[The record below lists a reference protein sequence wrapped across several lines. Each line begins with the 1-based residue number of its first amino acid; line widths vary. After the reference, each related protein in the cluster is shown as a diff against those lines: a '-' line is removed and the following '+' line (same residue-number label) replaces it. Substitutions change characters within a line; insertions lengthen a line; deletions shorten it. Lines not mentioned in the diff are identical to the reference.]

1 MDPIAIVIVLVVALV
16 AYGIRSGMRRMLA
29 CLLALA
35 CAAAIAQ
42 QDAPANGVLLVA
54 QRSLGDANFGRSVVL
69 ATQAPNGQ
77 TVGVILNRP
86 TSDSHEGERLWFGGP
101 VLNRM
106 VVALFRAEAPP
117 PASAFHVLK
126 NVYLSMHPQNVD
138 ALLAGER
145 KGFRLYSGFSAWS
158 PGQLQAELERDSWH
172 VLPADA
178 ALVFRDD
185 MGGLWE
191 ELVARAEAPRS

>member
-1 MDPIAIVIVLVVALV
+1 MRAL
-16 AYGIRSGMRRMLA
+16 IA
-29 CLLALA
+29 CLLAFAFA
-35 CAAAIAQ
+35 CAASAQ

-54 QRSLGDANFGRSVVL
+54 QRSLEDAHFGRSVVL
-69 ATQAPNGQ
+69 ATQAPDGH

-86 TSDSHEGERLWFGGP
+86 TSVSHEGEQLWFGGP
-101 VLNRM
+101 VLKGM

-126 NVYLSMHPQNVD
+126 NVYLSMHPKNVE

-145 KGFRLYSGFSAWS
+145 KGFRLFAGFSAWS
-158 PGQLQAELERDSWH
+158 PGQLQAELEQDSWH
-172 VLPADA
+172 VLPADQ
-178 ALVFRDD
+178 ALVFRNDTS
-185 MGGLWE
+185 GLWE

>member
-1 MDPIAIVIVLVVALV
+1 MRAVIGCLIAV
-16 AYGIRSGMRRMLA
+16 
-29 CLLALA
+29 A
-35 CAAAIAQ
+35 CAAASAQ

-54 QRSLGDANFGRSVVL
+54 QRSLEDANFGRSVVL
-69 ATQAPNGQ
+69 ATQAPDGH

-86 TSDSHEGERLWFGGP
+86 TSVNHEGERLWFGGP

-106 VVALFRAEAPP
+106 MVALFRAEAPP

-126 NVYLSMHPQNVD
+126 NLYLSMHPQNVD
-138 ALLAGER
+138 ALLAGKR

-172 VLPADA
+172 VLPADE
-178 ALVFRDD
+178 ALLFRDD
-185 MGGLWE
+185 TSGLWE
-191 ELVARAEAPRS
+191 ELVTRAEAPRS

>member
-1 MDPIAIVIVLVVALV
+1 VRAA
-16 AYGIRSGMRRMLA
+16 LA

-35 CAAAIAQ
+35 CTAAIAQ
-42 QDAPANGVLLVA
+42 QDTPANGVLLVA
-54 QRSLGDANFGRSVVL
+54 QRSLEDANFGRSVVL
-69 ATQAPNGQ
+69 ATQAPDGH

-86 TSDSHEGERLWFGGP
+86 TSVRHEGEKLGFGGP
-101 VLNRM
+101 VLNRV
-106 VVALFRAEAPP
+106 VVALFRAASPP

-126 NVYLSMHPQNVD
+126 NVYLSMHPQNVA

-158 PGQLQAELERDSWH
+158 PGQLQAELGRDSWH
-172 VLPADA
+172 VLPADE
-178 ALVFRDD
+178 ALVFRED
-185 MGGLWE
+185 MSGLWE